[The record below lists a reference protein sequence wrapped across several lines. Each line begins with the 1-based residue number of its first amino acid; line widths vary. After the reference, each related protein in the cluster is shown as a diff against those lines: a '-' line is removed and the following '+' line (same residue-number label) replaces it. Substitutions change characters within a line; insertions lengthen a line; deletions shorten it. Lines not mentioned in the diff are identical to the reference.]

1 MEREIIDKVCSQVYK
16 RFPEVQGM
24 KPKIQSY
31 TSKQSLFIFHGKA
44 TAADGHTIPRTVR
57 VVVDNN
63 GKIGKM
69 TTSR

>member
-1 MEREIIDKVCSQVYK
+1 MDRKIIDRVCSQVYR
-16 RFPEVQGM
+16 RFPEVHG
-24 KPKIQSY
+24 KRPKIKSY
-31 TSKQSLFIFHGKA
+31 TSTQSLFIFHGKA
-44 TAADGHTIPRTVR
+44 KAADGHSIPRIVR